1 MKDGRRRVGGIG
13 RAGGADRRVVAM
25 AERDIGD
32 AALADFAG
40 IADHPGPAVGL
51 QRGVGGVELADHRPV
66 AARAVIGGQQ
76 DLGRG
81 GVLQLDEIGLVLDL
95 E

>member
-1 MKDGRRRVGGIG
+1 MLQPNGLK
-13 RAGGADRRVVAM
+13 
-25 AERDIGD
+25 
-32 AALADFAG
+32 ALADLAG
-40 IADHPGPAVGL
+40 IADDAGAAVGL

-76 DLGRG
+76 DLGRA